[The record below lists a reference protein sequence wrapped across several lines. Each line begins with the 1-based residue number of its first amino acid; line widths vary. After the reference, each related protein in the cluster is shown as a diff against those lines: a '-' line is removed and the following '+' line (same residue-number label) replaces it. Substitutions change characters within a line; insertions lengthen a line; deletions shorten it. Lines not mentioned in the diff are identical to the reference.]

1 MVNLVAGL
9 PAVKCMA
16 QCKTLQENYTVHSTL
31 YYTVQD
37 TVLHSTQY
45 SEMNTKSNQ
54 KGISGCCSG
63 RAGQIKAIAR
73 VKESIAAPAA

>member
-1 MVNLVAGL
+1 MYGTVQAIARELHS
-9 PAVKCMA
+9 A
-16 QCKTLQENYTVHSTL
+16 QYTVL
-31 YYTVQD
+31 YSAQY

-45 SEMNTKSNQ
+45 SGMNTKSNQ

-63 RAGQIKAIAR
+63 KAGQIKAIAR